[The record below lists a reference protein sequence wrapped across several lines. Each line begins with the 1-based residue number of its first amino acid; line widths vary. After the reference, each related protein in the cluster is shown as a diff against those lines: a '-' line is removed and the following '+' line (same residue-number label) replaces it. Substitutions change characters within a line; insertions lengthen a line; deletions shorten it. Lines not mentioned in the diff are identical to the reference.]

1 MAPKSPSPGKSP
13 KSGGSPSPP
22 GETPARGGSVEAP
35 LVADTFDDA
44 SDGDSA
50 LGIHDDQ
57 LSSESLQSSIYNYQ
71 QENGRMYHALSKGKY
86 ILPNDEDENQRL
98 DIQNYHFLLTFES
111 RRCFAPGAE
120 TARRVL
126 DVGTGTGT
134 WAIEFGKGAPY
145 AILGPPLLTTTAS
158 GRASRCRRRHD
169 EVPSLAT
176 AADGAWQVIGLD
188 LSPIQPD
195 LYSPQTWENRGAA
208 SATGTATSG
217 KPPSIS
223 CRAAGSKWSTA
234 SSPIETDDDTLSD
247 DQAISK
253 WIKLLIEASANLG
266 RPLTDAKHHEQ
277 RLVDAGFVNVHRK
290 TFKWPTNSWPKDR
303 HHKEVGLWTLAN
315 IGGGL
320 EGLSMALLTRGCGWS
335 KDEVLAFL
343 PSVRK
348 DLRDPRIHAYWPIVV
363 VYGQKPLA

>member
-13 KSGGSPSPP
+13 KSGESPSPP
-22 GETPARGGSVEAP
+22 GETPARGESVEAP

-50 LGIHDDQ
+50 LGIDDDQ
-57 LSSESLQSSIYNYQ
+57 LSSESLRSSIYNYQ

-98 DIQNYHFLLTFES
+98 DIQNYHFLLTFEG

-126 DVGTGTGT
+126 DVGTGTGI
-134 WAIEFGKGAPY
+134 WAIEFA
-145 AILGPPLLTTTAS
+145 
-158 GRASRCRRRHD
+158 D
-169 EVPSLAT
+169 EHPD
-176 AADGAWQVIGLD
+176 ADVIGVD

-195 LYSPQTWENRGAA
+195 FVPPNCQFEVDDIEKEWTWSQPFDYIFSRMMVGSFSDWDGYVRQA
-208 SATGTATSG
+208 SDNLVPGG
-217 KPPSIS
+217 WIEMID
-223 CRAAGSKWSTA
+223 CLF
-234 SSPIETDDDTLSD
+234 PIETDDDTLSD

-277 RLVDAGFVNVHRK
+277 RLVDAGFINVHRK

-343 PSVRK
+343 TQVRK

-363 VYGQKPLA
+363 VYGQKSLA

>member
-98 DIQNYHFLLTFES
+98 DIQNYHFLLTFEG

-120 TARRVL
+120 TARSVL
-126 DVGTGTGT
+126 DVGTGTGI

-176 AADGAWQVIGLD
+176 AADA
-188 LSPIQPD
+188 
-195 LYSPQTWENRGAA
+195 
-208 SATGTATSG
+208 
-217 KPPSIS
+217 IS

-343 PSVRK
+343 TSVRK